1 MARLNIRWETKSTV
15 APKAATTGDTQ
26 AEAEAAAASTHA
38 DRPML
43 IYVTSDD
50 ATDSTTRK
58 LEDVAFA
65 DERVGIGSKFFQ
77 CVKVTNGNALQDRLL
92 KETGDSTPR
101 LIFVTREYEVMAT
114 LDDRKLKPGT
124 IVKTMAKLARA
135 EYKDNFSSM
144 VSKYAKLLNELDRLD
159 GVRTRNEETARKLQ
173 EKPNASKQKKHER
186 EVAEYNEA
194 MENWKKEEEK
204 LLEFKPKP
212 LKKPAST

>member
-1 MARLNIRWETKSTV
+1 MALLNIRWETKSTV
-15 APKAATTGDTQ
+15 APKATTTGDTQ
-26 AEAEAAAASTHA
+26 AEAEAAAALMHA
-38 DRPML
+38 ERPML
-43 IYVTSDD
+43 IYITNDD

-65 DERVGIGSKFFQ
+65 DERIGIGSKFFQ

-92 KETGDSTPR
+92 KETGEATPR
-101 LIFVTREYEVMAT
+101 LLFVTREYKVLAT
-114 LDDRKLKPGT
+114 LDGRKLKPGT

-159 GVRTRNEETARKLQ
+159 GVRTQNEEAAKKLQ
-173 EKPNASKQKKHER
+173 EKPNASKQKKLDKDI
-186 EVAEYNEA
+186 ADYNKS
-194 MENWKKEEEK
+194 MEDWKKAEEK
-204 LLEFKPKP
+204 LLAFKAKP